1 MNRLGALILA
11 AGFAISALALDAQS
25 GAATPFSDVPAN
37 HWAYQAIQSLAADG
51 LIEGYPDGRLRGDR
65 PLTRYEMAVLIAR
78 VIAKVQTMT
87 PTGYAT
93 RADLD
98 KLQKLIDAFKDEL
111 DALGVRVTNLEDS
124 LEALDKRTRFAQSL
138 EFHGFMQ
145 PDVTLRQRETL
156 PQTVSGG
163 NAGTGIFNAF
173 VSTDF
178 TNAVYTQQETL
189 DQFRYDDKFTFVY
202 HVTDNLTVSIPLRI
216 TTYDAGGS
224 EFTGTLGSSGSS
236 YSGNGTEIGVDPGV
250 DITIARTGN
259 ISNLW
264 IKYGIQDDIK
274 SSRTGLTYKAPDV
287 SDQYTFGEGP
297 QDYEHGFSISG
308 TLNGLTD
315 FQGYFTREDDLML
328 TTQST
333 YPEGYN
339 LTGGGNNYLT
349 LVVPNQTG
357 YSQNGYPGP
366 GGTAT
371 QTLTFGAGSAPLSM
385 VYLGT
390 KALIGTVF
398 VSSYNGTLYNSSG
411 QIIGGG
417 ANPAP
422 AFVYDDALNAVTF
435 TNPLPAGS
443 TVSITFVGLTSQNYT
458 LPQRFHVGGRVNQK
472 IKGLPGAEIG
482 ASFSRIF
489 DVNDLQCSSNS
500 GVPTLCLAQTAAPGW
515 GFGLVSDTVFGVD
528 AQLPIPIDLAGPGT
542 QPVLFGEVSNSKYSP
557 SYQTVAP
564 VSDNAYVAGANFT
577 LGKAS
582 ATIQYQSI
590 GSNYVAGAPF
600 RYYGSPPPT
609 FAYWKM
615 PYFPAFYGFANT
627 VVANKQFLS
636 QFANSAVPAPF
647 SVYGPGS
654 SATLN
659 YDTPM
664 FNPFIA
670 SGPQWFSSFTPNT
683 QGVTGNISIPFR
695 VGNLPVTGRIAGA
708 HLSELTP
715 NSVAAMQYGS
725 SYQSNVKENF
735 DRLEAAVN
743 LSIPAFGKRVAVG
756 GSLGWDRLYR
766 NDQTL
771 FQYYPFNPTTG
782 GNDPGSVAA
791 ATTLNPAL
799 GSTANWTPN
808 YINVNHL
815 TTNVSAAMPVTK
827 GLVLSGLYN
836 QQSFTGDYQTLMQNI
851 SQKKTFSQGA
861 LTYTI
866 PNTPSTLTFFFRT
879 MKYTDFVV
887 PSYDTNI
894 NREDIIYAIRF

>member
-1 MNRLGALILA
+1 M
-11 AGFAISALALDAQS
+11 
-25 GAATPFSDVPAN
+25 
-37 HWAYQAIQSLAADG
+37 
-51 LIEGYPDGRLRGDR
+51 
-65 PLTRYEMAVLIAR
+65 
-78 VIAKVQTMT
+78 
-87 PTGYAT
+87 PTGYAS

-124 LEALDKRTRFAQSL
+124 LDALDKRTKLAQSL

-178 TNAVYTQQETL
+178 TNAAYTQQDTL
-189 DQFRYDDKFTFVY
+189 DQFRYDDRFTFVY
-202 HVTDNLTVSIPLRI
+202 HVTDNLTVSVPLRI

-224 EFTGTLGSSGSS
+224 EFTGTLGSSGSP
-236 YSGNGTEIGVDPGV
+236 YSGNGTQVGVDPGV

-264 IKYGIQDDIK
+264 IKYGIQDDLK

-297 QDYEHGFSISG
+297 QDFEHGFSIAG

-315 FQGYFTREDDLML
+315 FQAYFTREDDLML
-328 TTQST
+328 TTQTT
-333 YPEGYN
+333 YPEGYS
-339 LTGGGNNYLT
+339 LSTGANNYLT

-371 QTLTFGAGSAPLSM
+371 QTLTFGAGSGPLSM

-398 VSSYNGTLYNSSG
+398 VSAYDGTLYNSSG
-411 QIIGGG
+411 MIIGGG

-422 AFVYDDALNAVTF
+422 PFIYDDALNAVSF

-443 TVSITFVGLTSQNYT
+443 TVSITFVGLTTQDYT

-515 GFGLVSDTVFGVD
+515 GFGLVSDTVFGLD
-528 AQLPIPIDLAGPGT
+528 AQLPIPIDLTGPGT

-557 SYQTVAP
+557 DIQNVAP
-564 VSDNAYVAGANFT
+564 ISSSAWVAGANLA

-590 GSNYVAGAPF
+590 GANYMAGAPF

-609 FAYWKM
+609 FAYWKL

-627 VVANKQFLS
+627 VALNKQFLT
-636 QFANSAVPAPF
+636 QFVGSAVAAPF
-647 SVYGPGS
+647 TAYGPG
-654 SATLN
+654 ANTTLN

-683 QGVTGNISIPFR
+683 QGITGNLSVPFR
-695 VGNLPVTGRIAGA
+695 IGSLPVTGRISGA

-715 NSVAAMQYGS
+715 NSVAAMQYGP

-735 DRLEAAVN
+735 DRLEAALNFTV
-743 LSIPAFGKRVAVG
+743 PAFGKSLALG

-766 NDQTL
+766 NDPTQ
-771 FQYYPFNPTTG
+771 FQYYPFNPG
-782 GNDPGSVAA
+782 DRRQRSRLRRCGADAQPGCGQSSQ
-791 ATTLNPAL
+791 L
-799 GSTANWTPN
+799 
-808 YINVNHL
+808 
-815 TTNVSAAMPVTK
+815 VSELHQRSSHHHQRDAAMPVTK
-827 GLVLSGLYN
+827 GVVLSGLYN
-836 QQSFTGDYQTLMQNI
+836 EQSFTGDYQTLSANI

-861 LTYTI
+861 VTYTI
-866 PNTPSTLTFFFRT
+866 PNTPSTLTFFSAR
-879 MKYTDFVV
+879 
-887 PSYDTNI
+887 
-894 NREDIIYAIRF
+894 

>member
-1 MNRLGALILA
+1 MQRLATLIVA
-11 AGFAISALALDAQS
+11 ASFAVSALLMTMQGSIAS
-25 GAATPFSDVPAN
+25 PFSDVPAN

-51 LIEGYPDGRLRGDR
+51 LIEGYPDGRSKGDR

-78 VIAKVQTMT
+78 AVAKVQSTM
-87 PTGYAT
+87 PTGYAS

-124 LEALDKRTRFAQSL
+124 LDALDKRTKFAQSL

-178 TNAVYTQQETL
+178 TNAVYTQQNTF
-189 DQFRYDDKFTFVY
+189 DQFRYDDRFTFVY
-202 HVTDNLTVSIPLRI
+202 HVTDNLTVSVPLRI

-224 EFTGTLGSSGSS
+224 EFTGTLGSSGSP
-236 YSGNGTEIGVDPGV
+236 YSGNGTQVGVDPGV

-259 ISNLW
+259 VSNLW
-264 IKYGIQDDIK
+264 IKYGIQDNLK

-297 QDYEHGFSISG
+297 QDFEHGFSVTG

-328 TTQST
+328 TTQAT
-333 YPEGYN
+333 YPEGYS
-339 LTGGGNNYLT
+339 LSTGANDYLT

-371 QTLTFGAGSAPLSM
+371 QTLTFGAGTGTLSM

-398 VSSYNGTLYNSSG
+398 VSAYDGTFYNSSG

-422 AFVYDDALNAVTF
+422 PFIYDDALNAVTF
-435 TNPLPAGS
+435 TKPLPAGS
-443 TVSITFVGLTSQNYT
+443 TVSITFVGLTAQNYT
-458 LPQRFHVGGRVNQK
+458 LPQRFHAGARVNQK
-472 IKGLPGAEIG
+472 IRGLPGAEIG

-489 DVNDLQCSSNS
+489 DVNDLQCSSN
-500 GVPTLCLAQTAAPGW
+500 GGLPTLCLAQSAAPGW

-528 AQLPIPIDLAGPGT
+528 AQVPIPIDLTGPGT

-557 SYQTVAP
+557 DYQNVAP
-564 VSDNAYVAGANFT
+564 VSDNAWVAGANLA

-590 GSNYVAGAPF
+590 GMNYMAGAPF

-609 FAYWKM
+609 FAYWKL

-627 VVANKQFLS
+627 VALNKQFLG
-636 QFANSAVPAPF
+636 QFAGTAVAAPF
-647 SVYGPGS
+647 TAYGPG
-654 SATLN
+654 ANTTLN

-664 FNPFIA
+664 FNPFVA

-683 QGVTGNISIPFR
+683 QGITGNLNIPFR
-695 VGNLPVTGRIAGA
+695 IGSLPVTGRIAGA
-708 HLSELTP
+708 HLSEVTP

-725 SYQSNVKENF
+725 GYQTNVKENF
-735 DRLEAAVN
+735 DRLEAALNFSV
-743 LSIPAFGKRVAVG
+743 PAFGKRLALG

-766 NDQTL
+766 NDPTQ
-771 FQYYPFNPTTG
+771 FQYYPFNPATG

-791 ATTLNPAL
+791 ALTLNPA
-799 GSTANWTPN
+799 GSQVNWSPN
-808 YINVNHL
+808 YINVRHL
-815 TTNVSAAMPVTK
+815 TTNVTAAMPVTK
-827 GLVLSGLYN
+827 GVVLSGLYN
-836 QQSFTGDYQTLMQNI
+836 QQTFTGDYQSLMQNM